1 MASVNKDDRLTS
13 SQSFLCVGFAGI
25 FSKTVTSP
33 LEVVKILS
41 QVGTF
46 HCKCGFMRSFLLI
59 YQREGLRAF
68 WKGNSVSCLR
78 LFPYSAIHLGT
89 YKTIINLYMDEL
101 GRISQWKA
109 IVTGGLAGIS
119 AALLTYPLEVVET
132 RLIAQNC
139 RESTYRGVVHT
150 LSSINR
156 HEGFL
161 ALYRGF
167 SLTILGMLF

>member
-1 MASVNKDDRLTS
+1 MSDR
-13 SQSFLCVGFAGI
+13 I
-25 FSKTVTSP
+25 
-33 LEVVKILS
+33 
-41 QVGTF
+41 
-46 HCKCGFMRSFLLI
+46 
-59 YQREGLRAF
+59 
-68 WKGNSVSCLR
+68 
-78 LFPYSAIHLGT
+78 IH
-89 YKTIINLYMDEL
+89 LYMDEL

-139 RESTYRGVVHT
+139 RESTYRGVLHA
-150 LSSINR
+150 LSSIKR

-167 SLTILGMLF
+167 SLTILGMPF

>member
-1 MASVNKDDRLTS
+1 MATVTKDDRLTS

-59 YQREGLRAF
+59 YQREGVQAF
-68 WKGNSVSCLR
+68 WKGNAVSCLR

-89 YKTIINLYMDEL
+89 YKT
-101 GRISQWKA
+101 
-109 IVTGGLAGIS
+109 
-119 AALLTYPLEVVET
+119 
-132 RLIAQNC
+132 
-139 RESTYRGVVHT
+139 
-150 LSSINR
+150 
-156 HEGFL
+156 
-161 ALYRGF
+161 
-167 SLTILGMLF
+167 